1 MNDGFDQ
8 KLHSILDEQA
18 NNRQPS
24 QVKAKRENVVKFTML
39 LDVMAED
46 ESTAS

>member
-1 MNDGFDQ
+1 MNDGFDE
-8 KLHSILDEQA
+8 KLHSILNEQA
-18 NNRQPS
+18 KNRQLS

-39 LDVMAED
+39 LYVMAED

>member
-8 KLHSILDEQA
+8 KFHSILDEQA

-24 QVKAKRENVVKFTML
+24 QVKAKRENVVKLTML

-46 ESTAS
+46 ESKAS

>member
-8 KLHSILDEQA
+8 KLHSTLDEQA

-24 QVKAKRENVVKFTML
+24 QVKAKNENFVKFTML
-39 LDVMAED
+39 LDVIAED
-46 ESTAS
+46 EYTAS